1 MITMVATVMIMKT
14 KMINIIMAMI
24 IIIIMMIRH

>member
-1 MITMVATVMIMKT
+1 MVATVMIMKT

>member
-1 MITMVATVMIMKT
+1 MVATVMIMKT
-14 KMINIIMAMI
+14 KMINIIMGMI